1 EESEPVRPWYHRL
14 LTCACCPIRVCLK
27 GVALLLRLSCAAI
40 LLPFHLISKVIIYF
54 VVERLQA
61 LTLFLAHVVFLTSV
75 LHDDAKTGALNSET
89 GAPWATWQFLLLTAS
104 AWLLLQ
110 AFLRVGL
117 SENDPGLSGLDF
129 LQCYVFYVAP
139 GIGAGF
145 DLSKDIIL
153 AALCANSSFHFVQGM
168 GYLCYFWLVAMHC
181 VRMVYSTKAKD
192 EACSVYGGLLY
203 LNTSTTLRFATRL
216 RFLSARLFTKQE
228 WRVMVAK
235 ENVALVAAASLALS
249 EKRVNGKVFTL
260 LWNIGVPLF
269 KLVAGFV
276 SSRFDDESEPEEA
289 LAKSTAAE
297 LEEAE
302 QPGTS
307 EGPRDQAA

>member
-1 EESEPVRPWYHRL
+1 MPAVPSG
-14 LTCACCPIRVCLK
+14 RVSK
-27 GVALLLRLSCAAI
+27 GWSCYFAFSCAAI
-40 LLPFHLISKVIIYF
+40 LLPFHLISKVIVYF

-61 LTLFLAHVVFLTSV
+61 LMLFLAHVVFLTSV
-75 LHDDAKTGALNSET
+75 LHEDAKSGALNSQT
-89 GAPWATWQFLLLTAS
+89 GAPWATWKFLLLMAS

-117 SENDPGLSGLDF
+117 FENDPGLSGLDF
-129 LQCYVFYVAP
+129 LKCYVFYVAP
-139 GIGAGF
+139 GIVAGF

-153 AALCANSSFHFVQGM
+153 AALCANSRFHFVQGT

-192 EACSVYGGLLY
+192 EACSAYGSY
-203 LNTSTTLRFATRL
+203 LKTSTALRFATRL

-260 LWNIGVPLF
+260 VWNIGIPLF

-276 SSRFDDESEPEEA
+276 YSRYDDESEQEEA
-289 LAKSTAAE
+289 LVESTAAE
-297 LEEAE
+297 VEEAE
-302 QPGTS
+302 KPGTS
-307 EGPRDQAA
+307 EGPGNQAT